1 MITLVRL
8 YKVFQKSS
16 HPPPKKKLLE
26 IFLLPHIPTYFCT
39 FILYFIK
46 WR

>member
-16 HPPPKKKLLE
+16 HPPKKKLLE